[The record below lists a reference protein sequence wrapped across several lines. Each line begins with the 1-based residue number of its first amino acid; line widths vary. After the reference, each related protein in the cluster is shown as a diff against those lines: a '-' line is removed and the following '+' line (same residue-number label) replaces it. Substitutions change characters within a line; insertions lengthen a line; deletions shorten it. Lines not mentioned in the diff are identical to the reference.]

1 MTKEARVAADA
12 IKKYTEEQEGY
23 SEFNKKQA
31 QLRMERFGDDKD
43 DPVLKRAVNFIER
56 LQTGKSM
63 LMNFLVDAHQKKDI
77 KEARKIASEIIR
89 NVDPNK
95 SVKSQIESLGNFGG
109 IRDTVKKRL
118 KKKSSFS
125 RGGLNKVGHADY
137 RAGGLF
143 YNGKKR

>member
-1 MTKEARVAADA
+1 MTKEARAAADA

-77 KEARKIASEIIR
+77 KEARKIASEIVR

-109 IRDTVKKRL
+109 IRGTVKKRL

-143 YNGKKR
+143 YNGKKG